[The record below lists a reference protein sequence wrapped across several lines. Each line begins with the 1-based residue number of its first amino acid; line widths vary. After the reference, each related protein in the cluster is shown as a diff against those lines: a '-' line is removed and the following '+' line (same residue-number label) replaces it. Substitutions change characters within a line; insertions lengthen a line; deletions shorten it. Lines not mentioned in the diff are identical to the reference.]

1 MLKQL
6 MGVIMGLVIMVI
18 LSLIDYSWISNF
30 QWIMYGGGA
39 GTNVPFATSSKALK
53 QYLKD
58 SSKKLP
64 EKELEEI
71 KLD

>member
-1 MLKQL
+1 MLTLAKAGKL
-6 MGVIMGLVIMVI
+6 KGCMIEGMACPGGCM
-18 LSLIDYSWISNF
+18 
-30 QWIMYGGGA
+30 GGA